1 MKKYIEVN
9 FLFLIIIGL
18 QLFRCAGTN
27 YKKLSLEEPNALIAI
42 EDSLLSVNKNN
53 QSIND
58 AIVIANNNVAKNHLN
73 NNELSLAVKHFKKS
87 ISINKNNKDSQY
99 GLMIAEGRALIKRGN
114 KNGIWDAIEKL
125 SKASSIFPKKG
136 EPFYWIA
143 VSYTKLGDTEFD
155 LILESYEKSLS
166 LELDENIKDE
176 VEENY
181 KKAKNRKNK
190 LDSFWK

>member
-1 MKKYIEVN
+1 MKNHIKVN
-9 FLFLIIIGL
+9 FLFFTILVL
-18 QLFRCAGTN
+18 QLLSCVGTN
-27 YKKLSLEEPNALIAI
+27 YKKLSLEDPNALIEI
-42 EDSLLSVNKNN
+42 EDSLLIVNKNN

-58 AIVIANNNVAKNHLN
+58 AIVIANNNVAKNYLN
-73 NNELSLAVKHFKKS
+73 SNDLTFAIKHFEKA
-87 ISINKNNKDSQY
+87 ISINEYNKDSQY
-99 GLMIAEGRALIKRGN
+99 GLMIAEGRMLIKRGN
-114 KNGIWDAIEKL
+114 KNGIWDAIEKF

-166 LELDENIKDE
+166 LELDGNIKDE

>member
-1 MKKYIEVN
+1 MKKYIELN
-9 FLFLIIIGL
+9 FLFLTFIVL
-18 QLFRCAGTN
+18 QLLSCAGTN
-27 YKKLSLEEPNALIAI
+27 YKRLSLEDPNALIAI
-42 EDSLLSVNKNN
+42 EDSLLSIDKNN
-53 QSIND
+53 QSINE
-58 AIVIANNNVAKNHLN
+58 AIVIANNKVAKNYLN
-73 NNELSLAVKHFKKS
+73 SNELSLAAKHFEKS
-87 ISINKNNKDSQY
+87 ISINEENKDSQY
-99 GLMIAEGRALIKRGN
+99 GLMIAEGRLLIKKGN

-125 SKASSIFPKKG
+125 SKASSIYPKQG

-166 LELDENIKDE
+166 LELDENIKLE

-181 KKAKNRKNK
+181 KNAKNRKNK

>member
-9 FLFLIIIGL
+9 FLFLTIIVL
-18 QLFRCAGTN
+18 QLFSCAGTN
-27 YKKLSLEEPNALIAI
+27 YKKLSLEDPNALIAI

-53 QSIND
+53 QSISD
-58 AIVIANNNVAKNHLN
+58 AIVIANNNAAKKYLN
-73 NNELSLAVKHFKKS
+73 SNELSLAVKHFKKS
-87 ISINKNNKDSQY
+87 ISVNRNNKDSQY
-99 GLMIAEGRALIKRGN
+99 GLMIAEGRVLIKRGN
-114 KNGIWDAIEKL
+114 KNGIWDAIEKF

-166 LELDENIKDE
+166 LELDKTIKHE

>member
-1 MKKYIEVN
+1 MKKYIEAN
-9 FLFLIIIGL
+9 FLFLIFIVL
-18 QLFRCAGTN
+18 QLYSCSGTN
-27 YKKLSLEEPNALIAI
+27 YKKLSLEDPNALIAM
-42 EDSLLSVNKNN
+42 EDSLLSINKNN

-58 AIVIANNNVAKNHLN
+58 AIVIANNNVAKNYLN
-73 NNELSLAVKHFKKS
+73 ENELSLAVKHFKKS
-87 ISINKNNKDSQY
+87 ISISRDNKDSQY
-99 GLMIAEGRALIKRGN
+99 GLMIAQGRVLIKRGN
-114 KNGIWDAIEKL
+114 KNGIWDAIENF

-166 LELDENIKDE
+166 LELDKNIKSE
-176 VEENY
+176 VEKNY
-181 KKAKNRKNK
+181 KKAKDRKTK

>member
-1 MKKYIEVN
+1 MKKYIE
-9 FLFLIIIGL
+9 LIAPLLIIIVL
-18 QLFRCAGTN
+18 QLISCAGTN
-27 YKKLSLEEPNALIAI
+27 YKKLSFEDPNALIAI
-42 EDSLLSVNKNN
+42 EDSLLLINKNN

-58 AIVIANNNVAKNHLN
+58 AIVFANNNVANSYLKND
-73 NNELSLAVKHFKKS
+73 ELSLAVKHFKKA
-87 ISINKNNKDSQY
+87 ISINEDNKTSQY
-99 GLMIAEGRALIKRGN
+99 GLKIAESRRLIKKGN

-125 SKASSIFPKKG
+125 SKASSIYPKEG

-166 LELDENIKDE
+166 LELDENIKGE
-176 VEENY
+176 VEKNY

>member
-1 MKKYIEVN
+1 MKKYIEVK
-9 FLFLIIIGL
+9 FFILTIIVL
-18 QLFRCAGTN
+18 QLFSCAGTN
-27 YKKLSLEEPNALIAI
+27 YKKLSLEDPNALIAI

-53 QSIND
+53 QSISD
-58 AIVIANNNVAKNHLN
+58 AIVIANNNVAKKYLN
-73 NNELSLAVKHFKKS
+73 SNELSLAVKHFKKS
-87 ISINKNNKDSQY
+87 ISVNRNNKDSQY
-99 GLMIAEGRALIKRGN
+99 GLMIAEGRVLIKRGN
-114 KNGIWDAIEKL
+114 KNGIWDAIEKF

>member
-1 MKKYIEVN
+1 MI
-9 FLFLIIIGL
+9 L
-18 QLFRCAGTN
+18 QLLSCVGTN
-27 YKKLSLEEPNALIAI
+27 YKKLSLEDPNALIAI
-42 EDSLLSVNKNN
+42 EDSLLAVNKNN
-53 QSIND
+53 QSIKD
-58 AIVIANNNVAKNHLN
+58 AIVIANNNVAKNYLN
-73 NNELSLAVKHFKKS
+73 SNELTLAIKHFEKA
-87 ISINKNNKDSQY
+87 ILINKYNKNSQY
-99 GLMIAEGRALIKRGN
+99 GLMIAEGRVLIKRGN
-114 KNGIWDAIEKL
+114 KSGIWDAIEKL

-166 LELDENIKDE
+166 LELDANIKVE

-181 KKAKNRKNK
+181 EKAKNRKNK

>member
-9 FLFLIIIGL
+9 FLFLTIIVL
-18 QLFRCAGTN
+18 QLLSCAGTN
-27 YKKLSLEEPNALIAI
+27 YKKLSLEDPNALIAI

-53 QSIND
+53 QSISD
-58 AIVIANNNVAKNHLN
+58 AIVIANNNVAKKYLN
-73 NNELSLAVKHFKKS
+73 SNELSLAVKHFKKS
-87 ISINKNNKDSQY
+87 ISVNRNNKDSQY
-99 GLMIAEGRALIKRGN
+99 GLMIAEGRVLIKRGN
-114 KNGIWDAIEKL
+114 KNGIWDAIEKF

>member
-1 MKKYIEVN
+1 MKKYIEAN
-9 FLFLIIIGL
+9 FLFLILIVL
-18 QLFRCAGTN
+18 QLYSCTGTN
-27 YKKLSLEEPNALIAI
+27 YKKLSLEDPNALIAI
-42 EDSLLSVNKNN
+42 EDSLLSANKNN

-58 AIVIANNNVAKNHLN
+58 AIVIANNNVATNYLN
-73 NNELSLAVKHFKKS
+73 DNELSLAVKHFKKS
-87 ISINKNNKDSQY
+87 ISINRDNKDSQY
-99 GLMIAEGRALIKRGN
+99 GLMIAEGRVLIKRGN
-114 KNGIWDAIEKL
+114 KNGIWDAIEKF
-125 SKASSIFPKKG
+125 SKASSIFANKG

>member
-9 FLFLIIIGL
+9 FLFLTIIVL
-18 QLFRCAGTN
+18 QLFSCAGTN
-27 YKKLSLEEPNALIAI
+27 YKKLSLEDPNALIAI

-53 QSIND
+53 QSISD
-58 AIVIANNNVAKNHLN
+58 AIVIANNNVAKKYLN
-73 NNELSLAVKHFKKS
+73 SNELSLAVKHFKKS
-87 ISINKNNKDSQY
+87 ISINRDNKDSQY
-99 GLMIAEGRALIKRGN
+99 GLMIAEGRVLIKRGN
-114 KNGIWDAIEKL
+114 KNGIWDAIEKF

>member
-1 MKKYIEVN
+1 MKNYIEFN
-9 FLFLIIIGL
+9 FLFLTIIVL
-18 QLFRCAGTN
+18 QLFSCVGTN
-27 YKKLSLEEPNALIAI
+27 YKKLSLENPNALIAI

-53 QSIND
+53 QSINN
-58 AIVIANNNVAKNHLN
+58 AIVVANNNVAMNYLN
-73 NNELSLAVKHFKKS
+73 SNELFLAVKHFKKS
-87 ISINKNNKDSQY
+87 ISINKDNKVSQY

-166 LELDENIKDE
+166 LELDENTKHE

>member
-1 MKKYIEVN
+1 MGFRKKK
-9 FLFLIIIGL
+9 F
-18 QLFRCAGTN
+18 
-27 YKKLSLEEPNALIAI
+27 KKCRSQ
-42 EDSLLSVNKNN
+42 SWFKSGRKNN

-58 AIVIANNNVAKNHLN
+58 AIVIANNNVAKNYLN
-73 NNELSLAVKHFKKS
+73 DNELFLAVKHFKKS
-87 ISINKNNKDSQY
+87 ISINRDNKDSQY
-99 GLMIAEGRALIKRGN
+99 GLMIAEGRVLIKKGN
-114 KNGIWDAIEKL
+114 KNGIWDAIENF

-166 LELDENIKDE
+166 LELDKNIKPE
-176 VEENY
+176 VEKNY
-181 KKAKNRKNK
+181 KKAKNRKTK

>member
-1 MKKYIEVN
+1 MKKYIEFY
-9 FLFLIIIGL
+9 FLFLTIIVL
-18 QLFRCAGTN
+18 QLFSCAGTN
-27 YKKLSLEEPNALIAI
+27 YKKLSLEKSNALIAI

-58 AIVIANNNVAKNHLN
+58 AIVAANNNVAKNHLHS
-73 NNELSLAVKHFKKS
+73 NELSLAVKHFKKS
-87 ISINKNNKDSQY
+87 ISVNRNNKDSQY
-99 GLMIAEGRALIKRGN
+99 GLMIAEGRVLIKRGN
-114 KNGIWDAIEKL
+114 KNGIWDAIEKF

-166 LELDENIKDE
+166 LELNENIKDE